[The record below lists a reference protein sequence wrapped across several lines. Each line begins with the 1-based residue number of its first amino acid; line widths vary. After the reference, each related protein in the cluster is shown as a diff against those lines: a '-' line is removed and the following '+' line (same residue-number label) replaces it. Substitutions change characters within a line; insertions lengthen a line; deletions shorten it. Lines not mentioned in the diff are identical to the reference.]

1 MTHTGNL
8 FEPVRFRIS
17 IVTVYVAKN
26 NASVYIIARH
36 FVLADEAAD
45 NNVIRRSL
53 LTSVIRLKLFAHL
66 QGALSP

>member
-26 NASVYIIARH
+26 NASVYIRARH

-45 NNVIRRSL
+45 NNVIRRS
-53 LTSVIRLKLFAHL
+53 
-66 QGALSP
+66 